1 VPHGEMSGQGWKLE
15 FCSLADCPCCLSLLS
30 QTPRI
35 TSHNAL
41 GPLNQSLIKE
51 MLHRLAYKSTLWDV
65 FLIVLVSPPTTKT
78 RPRKQPGG
86 LLYDVL
92 GTGLRREVLVSSLL
106 SRKQVEFISYITP
119 RSSQSAYWYLSLC
132 CRERE
137 REGEGEGGGEGERE
151 RERENRKDQIK
162 TTVRWRGLF

>member
-1 VPHGEMSGQGWKLE
+1 
-15 FCSLADCPCCLSLLS
+15 
-30 QTPRI
+30 
-35 TSHNAL
+35 
-41 GPLNQSLIKE
+41 

-151 RERENRKDQIK
+151 REREQERPNKNNCKVEGFILSYSFGVESIMMGRSWQESLELASQMASMVRKEK
-162 TTVRWRGLF
+162 G